1 MNEKTA
7 MGSRPGIGE
16 YLIQRLCEAGARHVF
31 GVPGDYILNFYAMLT
46 RSPLQVINTCDEQGA
61 GFAADAYARING
73 LGVVCVTY
81 NVGGFKVV
89 NTTAEA
95 YAEKSPVLVIAGAPG
110 LQERQKFSLLHHKVR
125 DYSDQFRIFERITVA
140 STELRDPEHAYEEID
155 RVLAEVLHKKGPGYI
170 ELPRDIVTVVPGNI
184 PGTRAVPLAGSCSE
198 TISSGILDQVVSRVN
213 GSSRPVIWAGE
224 EIARNQLGPYVQ
236 ALAEKAS
243 IPLVSTM
250 LGKSA
255 IDETSS
261 LYLGVYAG
269 VIGDEQVRE
278 YVEASD
284 CLLLLGVIL
293 NDVNLGANTAAL
305 NPDRMIILSGDSCRI
320 GTRSFCGAGLGAL
333 PELSGKQFLP
343 HDLHGVPPAQKERK
357 IPYSPTHAK
366 ITAERLFLAIDSF
379 VDESNVVIADV
390 GDAAMGSMALT
401 IPRPNQFLCPIYYS
415 SLGFSVPA
423 AIGVKAAR
431 PDLRPLVLVGDG
443 AFQMT
448 GMEVS
453 TAARYRMD
461 PIVIVLNNGGFGTE
475 RPMIDGSFNDVAP
488 WQYHRIPDIIGS
500 GRGCLVTTEDELA
513 GALTAAKE
521 SNDLSIIEVVL
532 DPDDITPQ
540 LRRMCERLAKGVKR
554 QG

>member
-1 MNEKTA
+1 MDEKSAT
-7 MGSRPGIGE
+7 GPRPGIGE
-16 YLIQRLCEAGARHVF
+16 YLIQRIYEAGARHVF

-46 RSPLQVINTCDEQGA
+46 RGPLQVINTCDEQGA
-61 GFAADAYARING
+61 GFAADAYARVHG

-110 LQERQKFSLLHHKVR
+110 WQERRKFSLLHHKVR
-125 DYSDQFRIFERITVA
+125 EYNDQFNIFERITVA
-140 STELRDPEHAYEEID
+140 STELRDPDHAYEEID
-155 RVLAEVLHKKGPGYI
+155 RVMAEIIHRKGPGYI
-170 ELPRDIVTVVPGNI
+170 ELPRDIVGMI
-184 PGTRAVPLAGSCSE
+184 PAIPPNTHAVPQAGNNNE
-198 TISSGILDQVVSRVN
+198 PIPPGALDEVVSRVN

-224 EIARNQLGPYVQ
+224 EIARNNLGPNVQ
-236 ALAEKAS
+236 ALAEKAN

-255 IDETSS
+255 VDETSP

-284 CLLLLGVIL
+284 CLLVLGVIL
-293 NDVNLGANTAAL
+293 NDVNLGANTAVL
-305 NPDRMIILSGDSCRI
+305 DPDRMIILSGDSCRI
-320 GTRSFCGAGLGAL
+320 GTRSCSMAGLGAL
-333 PELSGKQFLP
+333 RELSGKQFLP
-343 HDLHGVPPAQKERK
+343 HDIRGAPPAQIARK

-366 ITAERLFLAIDSF
+366 ITAERLFLALDSF

-390 GDAAMGSMALT
+390 GDAAMGAMAIT
-401 IPRPNQFLCPIYYS
+401 IPRPHQFLCPIYYS

-448 GMEVS
+448 GMEVT
-453 TAARYRMD
+453 TAARYQMD

-475 RPMIDGSFNDVAP
+475 RPMIDGPFNDVAP
-488 WQYHRIPDIIGS
+488 WRYHRIPEVIGKGS
-500 GRGCLVTTEDELA
+500 GYLVTTEDELTK
-513 GALTAAKE
+513 ALTGANE
-521 SNDLSIIEVVL
+521 SKDLSIIEVIL
-532 DPDDITPQ
+532 DPNDITPQ

-554 QG
+554 QE